1 MSNPGHIAGRVALAV
16 SALAALLAALPPSTA
31 SAGPAPA
38 SRLATTGNDSEI
50 VNAVPITTQP
60 HVNERVAMSVGPD
73 QLGQIGSGDRLWASG
88 EVQVS
93 TTCVAPGPRCIGRP

>member
-16 SALAALLAALPPSTA
+16 SALAAARGAAARNGLGRALGS
-31 SAGPAPA
+31 A
-38 SRLATTGNDSEI
+38 SRLATTANDSEI

-73 QLGQIGSGDRLWASG
+73 QLGQIGSGDRRSSARSRSPPL
-88 EVQVS
+88 
-93 TTCVAPGPRCIGRP
+93 